1 MNARMEEIMNAI
13 EHNKLTADDPF
24 RFHCTQCG
32 KCCINRE
39 DILLTPLDL
48 FRIANELK
56 LSLKEFIGQYC
67 ELYIG
72 PDSHFPIIRLKPRGS
87 IKRCPLLKNR
97 RCSVHKAK
105 PAMCAMFPIGRVIA
119 FPEDGTSSNAPV
131 IEYFYMNPG
140 CGNNTR
146 TQTIREWF
154 DSFGIPL
161 DDDFFIE
168 WATFQKNFVMLI
180 RETERLLGE
189 SAMRQI
195 WSPIF
200 GILYL
205 CYDLEKEFLPQ
216 FRENAEKL
224 LRGLQMIAGTKTT

>member
-1 MNARMEEIMNAI
+1 MNTRMEEIMNAI

-24 RFHCTQCG
+24 RFRCTQCG

-56 LSLKEFIGQYC
+56 LSLKEFIDQYC

-168 WATFQKNFVMLI
+168 WATFQKNFVIFI
-180 RETERLLGE
+180 REAEKFLDE
-189 SAMRQI
+189 AAMRQV
-195 WSPIF
+195 WSPIY

-205 CYDLEKEFLPQ
+205 RYDLEKEFLPQ
-216 FRENAEKL
+216 FRENTEKL
-224 LRGLQMIAGTKTT
+224 LRGLQMIAATKTT

>member
-1 MNARMEEIMNAI
+1 MNTKMEEIMNAI
-13 EHNKLTADDPF
+13 EHNKLTADDSF
-24 RFHCTQCG
+24 RFHCTQ
-32 KCCINRE
+32 CCINRE

-56 LSLKEFIGQYC
+56 LSLKEFIDQYC

-87 IKRCPLLKNR
+87 VKRCPLLKNR

-161 DDDFFIE
+161 NDNFFIE
-168 WATFQKNFVMLI
+168 WATFQKNFVTLI
-180 RETERLLGE
+180 REAERFLDE
-189 SAMRQI
+189 AAMRQV
-195 WSPIF
+195 WNLVF

-216 FRENAEKL
+216 FQKNAEKL
-224 LRGLQMIAGTKTT
+224 LRGLQMTADTKTT

>member
-1 MNARMEEIMNAI
+1 MNTRMEEIVNAI
-13 EHNKLTADDPF
+13 EHNKLAADDSF

-32 KCCINRE
+32 ECCINRE

-48 FRIANELK
+48 FRIANERK

-119 FPEDGTSSNAPV
+119 FPEDKTASDAPV
-131 IEYFYMNPG
+131 IEYFYMNPE
-140 CGNNTR
+140 CGDNAR
-146 TQTIREWF
+146 RQTVREWF

-161 DDDFFIE
+161 NDNFFIE
-168 WATFQKNFVMLI
+168 WATFQTNFIALI
-180 RETERLLGE
+180 RDAERFLGE
-189 SAMRQI
+189 AAMRQV

-216 FRENAEKL
+216 FRENAKKL
-224 LRGLQMIAGTKTT
+224 LLGLQMILSQNTK

>member
-1 MNARMEEIMNAI
+1 MNTRMEEIMHTI

-56 LSLKEFIGQYC
+56 LSLKE
-67 ELYIG
+67 L
-72 PDSHFPIIRLKPRGS
+72 
-87 IKRCPLLKNR
+87 
-97 RCSVHKAK
+97 
-105 PAMCAMFPIGRVIA
+105 
-119 FPEDGTSSNAPV
+119 TSSEAPV

-140 CGNNTR
+140 CGDNTR
-146 TQTIREWF
+146 TQTLHEWF

>member
-1 MNARMEEIMNAI
+1 MDTRMEEIVNSI

-48 FRIANELK
+48 FRIANKLK

-72 PDSHFPIIRLKPRGS
+72 PDSHFPLIRLKPRGS

-105 PAMCAMFPIGRVIA
+105 PTMCAMFPIGRVIA
-119 FPEDGTSSNAPV
+119 FPEDETSSDAPV

-140 CGNNTR
+140 CGNNTGHKR
-146 TQTIREWF
+146 YAN
-154 DSFGIPL
+154 G
-161 DDDFFIE
+161 
-168 WATFQKNFVMLI
+168 LI
-180 RETERLLGE
+180 LLVFRLMITSLLNGRH
-189 SAMRQI
+189 SRR
-195 WSPIF
+195 
-200 GILYL
+200 IL
-205 CYDLEKEFLPQ
+205 
-216 FRENAEKL
+216 
-224 LRGLQMIAGTKTT
+224 

>member
-1 MNARMEEIMNAI
+1 MDTRMEEIVNAI
-13 EHNKLTADDPF
+13 KHNKLTADDPF
-24 RFHCTQCG
+24 CFHCTHCG

-48 FRIANELK
+48 FQIANELK
-56 LSLKEFIGQYC
+56 LSLKEFIDQYC

-72 PDSHFPIIRLKPRGS
+72 YDSHFPIVRLRPRGS

-97 RCSVHKAK
+97 KCSVHKAK

-119 FPEDGTSSNAPV
+119 FPEDETSSKAPV

-140 CGNNTR
+140 CGDNTR
-146 TQTIREWF
+146 MQTIREWF
-154 DSFGIPL
+154 DSFGITL

-168 WATFQKNFVMLI
+168 WATFQKDFVTLI
-180 RETERLLGE
+180 REAERFLSE
-189 SAMRQI
+189 AAMRQV
-195 WSPIF
+195 WGPIF

-216 FRENAEKL
+216 FRENAENL
-224 LRGLQMIAGTKTT
+224 LYGLQMILSHNTK

>member
-1 MNARMEEIMNAI
+1 MNTRMEEIMNAI

-24 RFHCTQCG
+24 RFRCTQCG

-119 FPEDGTSSNAPV
+119 FPEDETSSEAPV

-140 CGNNTR
+140 CGDNTR
-146 TQTIREWF
+146 TQTLREWF

-161 DDDFFIE
+161 DDDFFIV

-224 LRGLQMIAGTKTT
+224 LRGLQMMADTKTT